1 VIFSLTDNLCSEYR
15 SGQSFV
21 PRAGKAGKAADAI
34 EEVKAVAP
42 NVNASF
48 IECDLSSLASVK
60 KAAEEFNS
68 RSPRLDVLMCNA
80 GISWIHP
87 ETTIHGYEMIFGT
100 NHLGHALLIKLLL
113 PKLLKTTAAPDS
125 DVRIVI
131 LSSMSHREPPKEG
144 ITFRDLK
151 TTLADMPFKTRYAQS
166 KLANVLYA
174 RSLAKKYPNIKTVS
188 VHPGFVD
195 MNMPNRAVL
204 KDSGWGLHSPED
216 GVKTQ
221 LWAATAEKDEV
232 VSGTYYEPVAVTG
245 KDSKL
250 SNDKKLMEEL
260 WDWTEKQWEKF
271 PAS

>member
-1 VIFSLTDNLCSEYR
+1 
-15 SGQSFV
+15 
-21 PRAGKAGKAADAI
+21 
-34 EEVKAVAP
+34 
-42 NVNASF
+42 
-48 IECDLSSLASVK
+48 
-60 KAAEEFNS
+60 
-68 RSPRLDVLMCNA
+68 MCNA

-87 ETTIHGYEMIFGT
+87 ETTIDGYEMIFGI

-113 PKLLKTTAAPDS
+113 PNLLRSTTEPDS

-144 ITFRDLK
+144 IAFRGLK
-151 TTLADMPFKTRYAQS
+151 TALPDMPFKTRYAQS

-174 RSLAKKYPNIKTVS
+174 RSLAKKYPSIKTVS

-195 MNMPNRAVL
+195 TNMPNRDVL
-204 KDSGWGLHSPED
+204 KDSILWRIFWVTVTTVARILMFFTGWGLHTPED
-216 GVKTQ
+216 GAKTQ

-260 WDWTEKQWEKF
+260 WDWTEEQLERF